1 MILNLTDLSP
11 EPLQQ
16 QIIRQIRARV
26 LSGEIPA
33 GMALPSIR
41 GFAREHRVSVITV
54 QRAYEELA
62 REGLIVSRRG
72 KGFFVNDLTDEAKKI
87 MAGDRVHDEL
97 GPIIAQAIDDGLS
110 VKDIKDIIAKLLN
123 ENGSR

>member
-33 GMALPSIR
+33 GRALPSIR

-54 QRAYEELA
+54 QRAYEELT

-72 KGFFVNDLTDEAKKI
+72 KGFFVSELTDGAKKA
-87 MAGDRVHDEL
+87 MAGDHVREEL
-97 GPIIAQAIDDGLS
+97 GPIIAQALDDGLTA
-110 VKDIKDIIAKLLN
+110 KEIATIVGRILD
-123 ENGSR
+123 ETGTR

>member
-26 LSGEIPA
+26 LNGEIPA

-41 GFAREHRVSVITV
+41 GFSREHRVSVITV

-72 KGFFVNDLTDEAKKI
+72 KGFFVSELSDGAKKA
-87 MAGDRVHDEL
+87 MAGDRVREEL
-97 GPIIAQAIDDGLS
+97 GPIITQALADGLTAKEIS
-110 VKDIKDIIAKLLN
+110 AIIDKLLD
-123 ENGSR
+123 ETGTR